1 MFIQFA
7 FRWLLIAIF
16 GGYSSF
22 SLHLRIWNLV
32 ILNVINLTNSKI
44 FFLRLPIFFLPI
56 LKKRRCIIKNYQ
68 SISLCIPFSRCVLQ
82 SFWNRAKKV
91 DSTVNATNRRGTGI
105 SGRGPSQ
112 YRTQNESQSM
122 PILPEETT
130 RENTFIE
137 QQNDDQ

>member
-1 MFIQFA
+1 MIVNCYFWGVFFVFSTFKDIKSCNFKCHKFDKQQN
-7 FRWLLIAIF
+7 IF
-16 GGYSSF
+16 
-22 SLHLRIWNLV
+22 LA
-32 ILNVINLTNSKI
+32 LTD
-44 FFLRLPIFFLPI
+44 FFLPI
-56 LKKRRCIIKNYQ
+56 LKKRRCIINNYQ

-82 SFWNRAKKV
+82 SFWNRTKKV